1 MFASE
6 VELQY
11 WLADRLRAAGYSP
24 EVEIVTDAR
33 HKTRADIVCR
43 DTVIECKKTLDRD
56 AMHQAVSQ
64 ATMYASHLGLSKKIV
79 VGMPPSSAAAQK
91 SAESAAVAIMSVD
104 PNLSVYWV
112 NQAGVVPVGQHRAS
126 VLDKV
131 QTPAYQP
138 IPIAPLVP
146 PVPAPVAAPTATLP
160 PRTIPVTA
168 PSALQRPTKHSIP
181 KWKLVT
187 AVVYIAFGAWFGGGV
202 GAVIGAIG
210 GVMFVRW
217 N

>member
-1 MFASE
+1 MFNTE
-6 VELQY
+6 EDLQY

-138 IPIAPLVP
+138 IPIAPLVRP
-146 PVPAPVAAPTATLP
+146 PAPVA
-160 PRTIPVTA
+160 A
-168 PSALQRPTKHSIP
+168 PSALQRPAKRPIP
-181 KWKLVT
+181 LWKLAT
-187 AVVYIAFGAWFGGGV
+187 AVAYVIMGVWLGGGI
-202 GAVIGAIG
+202 GALIGAIS
-210 GVMFVRW
+210 GVMFVQW

>member
-1 MFASE
+1 MFNTE
-6 VELQY
+6 EDLQY
-11 WLADRLRAAGYSP
+11 WLADRLRAAGYQP
-24 EVEIVTDAR
+24 QMEVVTHDR
-33 HKTRADIVCR
+33 HNTRADIVCG

-126 VLDKV
+126 VLDAIE
-131 QTPAYQP
+131 TPAYHPAPIPVSIPTVTQP
-138 IPIAPLVP
+138 IAI
-146 PVPAPVAAPTATLP
+146 PVPAVA
-160 PRTIPVTA
+160 V
-168 PSALQRPTKHSIP
+168 SAIQRPGQQSTPS
-181 KWKLVT
+181 WKLAA
-187 AVVYIAFGAWFGGGV
+187 AVAYIAMGAWFMGGV

-210 GVMFVRW
+210 GLVLIQWR
-217 N
+217 

>member
-33 HKTRADIVCR
+33 HKTRADIVCG

-56 AMHQAVSQ
+56 AMHQAASQ
-64 ATMYASHLGLSKKIV
+64 ASVYAVHLGLSGKVI
-79 VGMPPSSAAAQK
+79 VGMPPSSAAAQR
-91 SAESAAVAIMSVD
+91 SARSASVAIMSAD
-104 PNLSVYWV
+104 PNISMYWI
-112 NQAGVVPVGQHRAS
+112 NQSGVFPVEQHRAS

-138 IPIAPLVP
+138 VPIAPLVP
-146 PVPAPVAAPTATLP
+146 PVQVPVATAPTATLP
-160 PRTIPVTA
+160 PRTVTA
-168 PSALQRPTKHSIP
+168 PSALQRPAQRSIP
-181 KWKLVT
+181 KWKLLT
-187 AVVYIAFGAWFGGGV
+187 AVAYVAMGAWFGGGV
-202 GAVIGAIG
+202 GATIGAIG

>member
-11 WLADRLRAAGYSP
+11 WLADRLRAAGYQP
-24 EVEIVTDAR
+24 QMEVVTHDR
-33 HKTRADIVCR
+33 HNTRADIVCG

-56 AMHQAVSQ
+56 AMHQAASQ
-64 ATMYASHLGLSKKIV
+64 ASVYAVHLGLSGKVI
-79 VGMPPSSAAAQK
+79 VGMPPSSAAAQR
-91 SAESAAVAIMSVD
+91 SARSASVAIMSAD
-104 PNLSVYWV
+104 PNISMYWI
-112 NQAGVVPVGQHRAS
+112 NQSGVFPVEQHRAS

-138 IPIAPLVP
+138 VSIAPLVP